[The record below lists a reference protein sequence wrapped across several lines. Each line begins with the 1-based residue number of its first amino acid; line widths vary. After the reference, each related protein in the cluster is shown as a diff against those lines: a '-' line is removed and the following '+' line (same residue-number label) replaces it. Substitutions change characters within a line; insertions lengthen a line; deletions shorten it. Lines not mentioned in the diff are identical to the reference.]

1 MKHQMIW
8 SILRPLVYPYLKL
21 KFGYTYE
28 KAKNLPET
36 YIVLSNHTTDYDPI
50 FVAMSF
56 PKFMHFVASEHVAR
70 WKFLSTLINFA
81 FAPIWRYKGSV
92 AASTVIDVFKKV
104 KEKKNIAIFAEG
116 ARTWDGITGPI
127 LPSTGK
133 MVKKARC
140 GLVTYK
146 IVGGYFASPRW
157 SQSNTRKGYVHGAPV
172 NIYTQEQLEE
182 MTVDEINEAI
192 NRDLYEDAYDRQLK
206 EPKTYKGKDLAKYM
220 ENLLFVCPK
229 CGKIDTIQSSD
240 NTVTCSECDL
250 TLKYNEYGMLEGSNF
265 KTVKELADW
274 QRLEVE
280 KAANSDVVYTASDGR
295 MITVKKHEETL
306 VAEGSV
312 TLTSHSFTCGNT
324 EIPLNEI
331 SDMSIH
337 GRRGLVFTAQK
348 QYYELVPS
356 KEANA
361 LKFLWLYEEYTKQN
375 AQT

>member
-1 MKHQMIW
+1 MKHQIIW
-8 SILRPLVYPYLKL
+8 SILRPLVYPYLKI

-28 KAKNLPET
+28 KAKDLPET

-56 PKFMHFVASEHVAR
+56 PKFMHFIASEHVAR

-104 KEKKNIAIFAEG
+104 KDKKNVALFAEG

-146 IVGGYFASPRW
+146 IIGGYFASPRW

-172 NIYTQEQLEE
+172 HVYTQEQLEA

-192 NRDLYEDAYDRQLK
+192 NRDLYEDAYARQLK
-206 EPKTYKGKDLAKYM
+206 EPKKYTGKDLAKYM
-220 ENLLFVCPK
+220 ENLLFICPK
-229 CGKIDTIQSSD
+229 CGKIDTIQTHD
-240 NTVTCSECDL
+240 NIVTCSACDL
-250 TLKYNEYGMLEGSNF
+250 SFKYNEYGMLEESTF
-265 KTVKELADW
+265 QTVKELADW

-280 KAANSDVVYTASDGR
+280 KVATSDAIYTASGGR

-306 VAEGSV
+306 VAEGPI
-312 TLTSHSFTCGNT
+312 TLSSQLLTCGDKS
-324 EIPLNEI
+324 IPLEEI

-356 KEANA
+356 QEANA
-361 LKFLWLYEEYTKQN
+361 LKFLWLYEEYAKQN
-375 AQT
+375 ANT

>member
-8 SILRPLVYPYLKL
+8 SILRPLVYPYVKF

-36 YIVLSNHTTDYDPI
+36 YIVLSNHTTDFDPI
-50 FVAMSF
+50 FVGLSF

-70 WKFLSTLINFA
+70 WKFLSTLINFS

-104 KEKKNIAIFAEG
+104 KDKKNVALFAEG

-133 MVKKARC
+133 MVKKAGC

-172 NIYTQEQLEE
+172 NVYTKEQLQE

-192 NRDLYEDAYDRQLK
+192 NRDLYEDAYERQLQ
-206 EPKTYKGKDLAKYM
+206 EPKKYTGKDLAKYM
-220 ENLLFVCPK
+220 ENLLFICPK
-229 CGKIDTIQSSD
+229 CGKIDTIQTCD
-240 NTVTCSECDL
+240 NRVTCSACDL
-250 TLKYNEYGMLEGSNF
+250 SFTYNEYGMLEGNTF
-265 KTVKELADW
+265 KTVKELSDW
-274 QRLEVE
+274 QRAEVAHIA
-280 KAANSDVVYTASDGR
+280 KTDVVYTASNGR

-306 VAEGSV
+306 VAEGPI
-312 TLTSHSFTCGNT
+312 TLSPSALICGEI
-324 EIPLNEI
+324 EIPLSEI
-331 SDMSIH
+331 SEMSIH

-348 QYYELVPS
+348 NYYELVPS
-356 KEANA
+356 AEANA

-375 AQT
+375 AKV

>member
-8 SILRPLVYPYLKL
+8 STLRPLVYPYLKF

-28 KAKNLPET
+28 KAKDLPET
-36 YIVLSNHTTDYDPI
+36 YIVLSNHTTDFDPI

-104 KEKKNIAIFAEG
+104 KEKKNVALFAEG

-192 NRDLYEDAYDRQLK
+192 NRDLYEDAYERQIQ
-206 EPKTYKGKDLAKYM
+206 EPKKYTGKDLAKYM
-220 ENLLFVCPK
+220 ENLLFICPK
-229 CGKIDTIQSSD
+229 CGKIDTIQSDD
-240 NTVTCSECDL
+240 NTVKCSACDL
-250 TLKYNEYGMLEGSNF
+250 SMQYDEYGMLTGNTF
-265 KTVKELADW
+265 KTVKEVADW
-274 QRLEVE
+274 QKSEVE
-280 KAANSDVVYTASDGR
+280 KAALADAVYTASSGR
-295 MITVKKHEETL
+295 LITVKKHEETL
-306 VAEGSV
+306 VAEGPV
-312 TLTSHSFTCGNT
+312 TLSRTSLVCGEM
-324 EIPLNEI
+324 EIPLSEI

-356 KEANA
+356 TEANA
-361 LKFLWLYEEYTKQN
+361 LKFLWLYEEYTKQKTQ
-375 AQT
+375 A

>member
-1 MKHQMIW
+1 MKHQIIW
-8 SILRPLVYPYLKL
+8 STLRRLVYPYIKL

-70 WKFLSTLINFA
+70 WQFLSTLINFA

-104 KEKKNIAIFAEG
+104 KEKKSVAIFAEG
-116 ARTWDGITGPI
+116 ARTWDGITCPI

-133 MVKKARC
+133 MVKKAGC

-172 NIYTQEQLEE
+172 NVYTREQLEKMSVE
-182 MTVDEINEAI
+182 EINEAI
-192 NRDLYEDAYDRQLK
+192 NRDLYEDAYERQMQD
-206 EPKTYKGKDLAKYM
+206 PKKYTGKDLAKYM
-220 ENLLFVCPK
+220 ENLLFICPK
-229 CGKIDTIQSSD
+229 CGKIDTIQTNGD
-240 NTVTCSECDL
+240 TVSCTACDL
-250 TLKYNEYGMLEGSNF
+250 KFKYNEYGMLEESDF
-265 KTVKELADW
+265 PTIKELAYW
-274 QRLEVE
+274 QKTQLEQSIT
-280 KAANSDVVYTASDGR
+280 ADTVYTAPNGR
-295 MITVKKHEETL
+295 MITVKNHEETL
-306 VAEGSV
+306 VAEGPI
-312 TLTSHSFTCGNT
+312 TLSRTALVCGKL
-324 EIPLNEI
+324 EIPLSEI
-331 SDMSIH
+331 NDMSIH

-356 KEANA
+356 TEANA
-361 LKFLWLYEEYTKQN
+361 LKFLWLYEAYTKEQ
-375 AQT
+375 A

>member
-1 MKHQMIW
+1 MKHQIIW
-8 SILRPLVYPYLKL
+8 SILRPLVYPYLKI

-50 FVAMSF
+50 FVSMSF
-56 PKFMHFVASEHVAR
+56 SKFMHYVASEHVAR
-70 WKFLSTLINFA
+70 WNFLSTLINFA

-92 AASTVIDVFKKV
+92 AASTVIEVFKKV
-104 KEKKNIAIFAEG
+104 KDKKNVALFAEG
-116 ARTWDGITGPI
+116 ARTWDGVTAPI

-133 MVKKARC
+133 MVKKAGC

-172 NIYTQEQLEE
+172 NVYTQEQLEA

-192 NRDLYEDAYDRQLK
+192 NRDLYEDAYARQLK
-206 EPKTYKGKDLAKYM
+206 EPKKYTGRDLAKYM
-220 ENLLFVCPK
+220 ENLLFICPK
-229 CGKIDTIQSSD
+229 CGKIDTIQTHD
-240 NTVTCSECDL
+240 NIVTCSACDL
-250 TLKYNEYGMLEGSNF
+250 SFKYNEYGMLEESTF

-280 KAANSDVVYTASDGR
+280 KIATSDAIYTASGGR

-306 VAEGSV
+306 VAEGPV
-312 TLTSHSFTCGNT
+312 TLSSQSLTCGDKN
-324 EIPLNEI
+324 IPLGEI

-356 KEANA
+356 QEANA

-375 AQT
+375 ANI

>member
-1 MKHQMIW
+1 MKQQIIW
-8 SILRPLVYPYLKL
+8 TILRSLVYPYVKI

-28 KAKNLPET
+28 KAKDLPET
-36 YIVLSNHTTDYDPI
+36 YIVLSNHTTDFDPI
-50 FVAMSF
+50 FVGLSF

-104 KEKKNIAIFAEG
+104 KEKKNVALFAEG
-116 ARTWDGITGPI
+116 ARTWDGITCPI

-133 MVKKARC
+133 MVKKAHC

-172 NIYTQEQLEE
+172 NIYTQEQLEA
-182 MTVDEINEAI
+182 MSVDEINEAI
-192 NRDLYEDAYDRQLK
+192 NRDLYEDAYERQMQ
-206 EPKTYKGKDLAKYM
+206 EPKKYTGKDLAKYM
-220 ENLLFVCPK
+220 ENLLFICPK
-229 CGKIDTIQSSD
+229 CGKVDTIQTEG
-240 NTVTCSECDL
+240 NTVKCSECDL
-250 TLKYNEYGMLEGSNF
+250 SIQYNEYGMLTGNRF
-265 KTVKELADW
+265 NTVKELTDW
-274 QRLEVE
+274 QKSEVE
-280 KAANSDVVYTASDGR
+280 KAALADAVYTASSGR

-306 VAEGSV
+306 VAEGPI
-312 TLTSHSFTCGNT
+312 TLSSKSLICGNT
-324 EIPLNEI
+324 EIPLDQI

-337 GRRGLVFTAQK
+337 GRRGLVLTAQK

-356 KEANA
+356 AEANA
-361 LKFLWLYEEYTKQN
+361 LKFLWLYEEYTKQKTQ
-375 AQT
+375 A

>member
-1 MKHQMIW
+1 MKHQIIW
-8 SILRPLVYPYLKL
+8 SILRPLVYPYLKI

-56 PKFMHFVASEHVAR
+56 PKFMHFIASEHVAR

-104 KEKKNIAIFAEG
+104 KDKKNVALFAEG

-172 NIYTQEQLEE
+172 NVYTQEQLEA

-192 NRDLYEDAYDRQLK
+192 NRDLYEDAYDRQMK
-206 EPKTYKGKDLAKYM
+206 DPKIYKGKNLAKYM

-229 CGKIDTIQSSD
+229 CGKIDTIETCD
-240 NTVTCSECDL
+240 NKVTCSACDL
-250 TLKYNEYGMLEGSNF
+250 SFTYNEYGMLEGSSF
-265 KTVKELADW
+265 KTVKELSDW
-274 QRLEVE
+274 QRLEIE
-280 KAANSDVVYTASDGR
+280 NIAKTDVVYTASGGR

-306 VAEGSV
+306 VAEGPI
-312 TLTSHSFTCGNT
+312 TLSSQALTCGNKS
-324 EIPLNEI
+324 IPLEEI

-348 QYYELVPS
+348 QYYELIPS
-356 KEANA
+356 QEANA
-361 LKFLWLYEEYTKQN
+361 LKFLWLYEEYMKQQAN
-375 AQT
+375 K